1 MKKRRLFYSELAY
14 LIGIF
19 ALAVGTAFAE
29 RADFGLSM
37 VVAPA
42 YLVHLKV
49 SEYLPFFTFG
59 MAEYTL
65 QALLLV
71 ILALIMR
78 RFRVSYLFSFVTAL
92 FYGLTLDLLM
102 LLISFFPG
110 EAILMRLIFHI
121 LGLLLCSIGVSLL
134 FHSYIS
140 PEAYELFV
148 KELSFK
154 LGKDI
159 NRVKT
164 AYDISSC
171 LIAVVLSFIFYG
183 FGHFEGVKF
192 GTVFCALI
200 NGTLIGLISCFFEKR
215 FEFVDRVPLSYLF
228 AAKESKKENG

>member
-19 ALAVGTAFAE
+19 ALALGTAFAE

-102 LLISFFPG
+102 FLISFFP
-110 EAILMRLIFHI
+110 
-121 LGLLLCSIGVSLL
+121 
-134 FHSYIS
+134 
-140 PEAYELFV
+140 
-148 KELSFK
+148 
-154 LGKDI
+154 
-159 NRVKT
+159 
-164 AYDISSC
+164 
-171 LIAVVLSFIFYG
+171 
-183 FGHFEGVKF
+183 
-192 GTVFCALI
+192 
-200 NGTLIGLISCFFEKR
+200 
-215 FEFVDRVPLSYLF
+215 
-228 AAKESKKENG
+228 